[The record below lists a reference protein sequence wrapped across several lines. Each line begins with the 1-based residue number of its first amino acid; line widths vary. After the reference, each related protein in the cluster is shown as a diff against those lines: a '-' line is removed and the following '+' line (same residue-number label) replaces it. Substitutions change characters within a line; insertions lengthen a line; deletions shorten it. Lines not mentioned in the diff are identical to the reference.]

1 MKRREIGLFRFHLF
15 SQHNKCLSSRYMFEN
30 LKVSYFVVI
39 LSGLTGFIPMNAQ
52 HFRMGSVGSL
62 KSTAFDSKSEVL
74 YTIFQDSIVAY
85 SGDGE
90 LSSQKVTD
98 ILGSPDFSEGHNTK
112 LKNQVIETLNLKL
125 KTLLDSEK
133 VVIQASRSKTDRRN
147 KSYTLDIS
155 VFNAQT

>member
-1 MKRREIGLFRFHLF
+1 MQVEAKSMLVFIIQLGLAYVNPIMYQRV
-15 SQHNKCLSSRYMFEN
+15 Q
-30 LKVSYFVVI
+30 
-39 LSGLTGFIPMNAQ
+39 
-52 HFRMGSVGSL
+52 VGTVGAL
-62 KSTAFDSKSEVL
+62 KSSAFDYQSEIH
-74 YTIFQDSIVAY
+74 YTVFQDSIVAY

-98 ILGSPDFSEGHNTK
+98 IFGSPCFSEGHNTK
-112 LKNQVIETLNLKL
+112 LKNQIIETLNLKL

-133 VVIQASRSKTDRRN
+133 VVDQASRSKTDRRN

>member
-1 MKRREIGLFRFHLF
+1 MQVEAKSILVFIIQLGLVCVNPIM
-15 SQHNKCLSSRYMFEN
+15 SQRVL
-30 LKVSYFVVI
+30 
-39 LSGLTGFIPMNAQ
+39 
-52 HFRMGSVGSL
+52 VGTVGAL
-62 KSTAFDSKSEVL
+62 KSSAFDYQSEIL
-74 YTIFQDSIVAY
+74 YTVFQDSIVAY

-112 LKNQVIETLNLKL
+112 LKNQVIETLNLKI

-133 VVIQASRSKTDRRN
+133 VVVQASRSKTDRRN